1 MRQKQ
6 RKIPSKVILALW
18 GVVTILTTSCGV
30 SPSYKFDR
38 DPRVPWFLKRHQAG
52 DPAGPAVPTD
62 PEAGFSYW
70 NDDQGDGPLKVTIDL
85 SDQAAYFDRGTV
97 RVGRSRV
104 ATGLPGRS
112 TPVGSYTI
120 TEKTADKASNLY
132 GQIIADDGTVLVPDA
147 DSRKDK
153 VPEGAKYYG
162 APMPN
167 WMRLTS
173 SGIGMH
179 AGPIP
184 NPGSP
189 ASHGCIRM
197 PPEMALTLY
206 NHVELGT
213 PVKIVY

>member
-1 MRQKQ
+1 MRQTHK
-6 RKIPSKVILALW
+6 KSKFRGFPVALGLAMMLM
-18 GVVTILTTSCGV
+18 TSCAV
-30 SPSYKFDR
+30 RPSYKFENT
-38 DPRVPWFLKRHQAG
+38 PHVPWFLRMQEG
-52 DPAGPAVPTD
+52 GGGPFVRSD
-62 PEAGFSYW
+62 AGFSYW
-70 NDDQGDGPLKVTIDL
+70 NDIPGDGPLRVTIDL

-97 RVGRSRV
+97 RIGRSRV

-120 TEKTADKASNLY
+120 TEKTVNKESNLY
-132 GQIIADDGTVLVPDA
+132 GQIVAANGTVLVADA

-153 VPEGAKYYG
+153 VPAGARYVG

-197 PPEMALTLY
+197 PANMARTLY
-206 NHVELGT
+206 ANAEIGT
-213 PVKIVY
+213 PVKIVH

>member
-1 MRQKQ
+1 MQSR
-6 RKIPSKVILALW
+6 VILILL
-18 GVVTILTTSCGV
+18 GTVTMVVATSCAV
-30 SPSYKFDR
+30 RPSYKFEN
-38 DPRVPWFLKRHQAG
+38 DPRMPWFLRMQEG
-52 DPAGPAVPTD
+52 GGPAHAFSD
-62 PEAGFSYW
+62 AGFSYW
-70 NDDQGDGPLKVTIDL
+70 NDRPGNGPLKVTIDL
-85 SDQAAYFDRGTV
+85 SDQAAYFDRGSV

-120 TEKTADKASNLY
+120 TEKTANKSSNLY
-132 GQIIADDGTVLVPDA
+132 GQIIANDGTVLVPDA

-153 VPEGAKYYG
+153 VPEGARYVG

-197 PPEMALTLY
+197 PPEMARTLFS
-206 NHVELGT
+206 NAKIGT

>member
-1 MRQKQ
+1 MQMQQNHKSR
-6 RKIPSKVILALW
+6 VVATLLAVTAILM
-18 GVVTILTTSCGV
+18 TSCGV
-30 SPSYKFDR
+30 SPSYKFDN
-38 DPRVPWFLKRHQAG
+38 DPRLPWFMKKHLTG
-52 DPAGPAVPTD
+52 DPEPADTD
-62 PEAGFSYW
+62 PDSGFSYW
-70 NDDQGDGPLKVTIDL
+70 NDIPGDGPLKVTIDL

-97 RVGRSRV
+97 RIGRSRV

-120 TEKTADKASNLY
+120 TEKTANKESNLY
-132 GQIIADDGTVLVPDA
+132 GPIVAADGTVLVPDA

-153 VPEGAKYYG
+153 VPAGARYVG

-173 SGIGMH
+173 YGIGMH

-197 PPEMALTLY
+197 PEKMAQALFT
-206 NHVELGT
+206 NAPIGT

>member
-1 MRQKQ
+1 MRQMQQKSSS
-6 RKIPSKVILALW
+6 RVM
-18 GVVTILTTSCGV
+18 VTLLGIAMMLTVGCGV
-30 SPSYKFDR
+30 RPSYKFEN
-38 DPRVPWFLKRHQAG
+38 DPRVPWFLKKHQAG
-52 DPAGPAVPTD
+52 RPTPND
-62 PEAGFSYW
+62 SEEGFSYW
-70 NDDQGDGPLKVTIDL
+70 NDIPGNGPLKVTIDL
-85 SDQAAYFDRGTV
+85 SDQAAYFNRGTV
-97 RVGRSRV
+97 RIGRSRV

-120 TEKTADKASNLY
+120 TEKTVNKESNLY
-132 GQIIADDGTVLVPDA
+132 GQIVAADGTVLVPDA

-153 VPEGAKYYG
+153 VPEGAQYVG

-173 SGIGMH
+173 YGIGMH

-197 PPEMALTLY
+197 PEKMAQILFS
-206 NHVELGT
+206 NVEIGT
-213 PVKIVY
+213 PVKIVR